1 MAAYRYAAHALDE
14 ATLEV
19 WLRVVAAIDLSALR
33 RLADAS
39 MDPFPWVPIW
49 RRLRTLDSATA
60 ATQAARFRAMGKALL
75 EERGLSIV
83 EPEDLLRH
91 DLMDQAMDSLRS

>member
-1 MAAYRYAAHALDE
+1 VLDDTDL
-14 ATLEV
+14 AI
-19 WLRVVAAIDLSALR
+19 WLGIVAAIDAPALR
-33 RLADAS
+33 RLAEVTG
-39 MDPFPWVPIW
+39 DPFPWVPIW

-83 EPEDLLRH
+83 EPEDLLHH